1 MVIQNCYKRLLNY
14 KPIKKKRLHKLRRL
28 SESWKQAHVLGGKK
42 KKKTQQ

>member
-1 MVIQNCYKRLLNY
+1 MVIQNCYKRPLNY

-28 SESWKQAHVLGGKK
+28 SDFWRQAHGIGEKK